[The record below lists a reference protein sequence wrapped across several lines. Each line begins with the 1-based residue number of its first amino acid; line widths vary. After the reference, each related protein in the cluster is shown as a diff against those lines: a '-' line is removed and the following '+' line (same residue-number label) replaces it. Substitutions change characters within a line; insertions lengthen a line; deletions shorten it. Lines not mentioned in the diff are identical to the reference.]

1 MSEPIRERRARGE
14 GWRPNE
20 EERRVGKRKGSGV
33 GGRTEGKIRD
43 TSDHRHGDGR
53 LLLLALSTAGERE
66 RESETRCRERENHE
80 SSVHTPREHA
90 ERRKSRARER
100 ARVRARVDMRP
111 SLIFV
116 CVRERERERVRASS
130 GRERPREGKSESY
143 IGSKDTHTERR
154 KGDGGVGDYQNGRAR
169 NLLHVLLF
177 SSCSSATSTASIPTP
192 LFLHLA
198 RARRAA
204 PRGNRQAQCRPI

>member
-1 MSEPIRERRARGE
+1 MCIGTREERERVSEPIRERRARGE

-90 ERRKSRARER
+90 ERRKSRASER
-100 ARVRARVDMRP
+100 VCAHEW
-111 SLIFV
+111 I
-116 CVRERERERVRASS
+116 CVRR
-130 GRERPREGKSESY
+130 
-143 IGSKDTHTERR
+143 
-154 KGDGGVGDYQNGRAR
+154 
-169 NLLHVLLF
+169 
-177 SSCSSATSTASIPTP
+177 
-192 LFLHLA
+192 
-198 RARRAA
+198 
-204 PRGNRQAQCRPI
+204 